1 MDEAHLSARDA
12 AERLGVTLPTLYAYV
27 SRGLVRSERTEG
39 ARERRYRAEDVAAL
53 RGRKQG
59 RKDPGRVAEAAL
71 HWGLPVLDSAITLM
85 AEGRLYYR
93 GRDVMEL
100 ATSKTI
106 EQVAALLWTGDLEAS
121 LADASVTLPRPVWG
135 GFVAAT
141 AGLPLAE
148 RMQTILPI
156 VEAHDPFA
164 YDLRP
169 EAVALAGAR
178 ILRLLAAVAVGR
190 RPGERGVARTLASG
204 WTSAGPHAEDLLQ
217 ATLVLW
223 ADHELNPS
231 TFTARCAASAGATP
245 YAVVAAGLAAFRGF
259 RHGRACE
266 RVEALFD
273 EVGQP
278 RRARAALEARLRR
291 GEVLPGF
298 GHPLY
303 PKGDP
308 RAAALLALIAE
319 KRSSSPGTL
328 FGRALS
334 ESVANLVGAHPNID
348 FALVCLRRSLELPAG
363 AGVALIAIGRAVGWI
378 AHAIEQYQ
386 DERLIRPRARYV
398 GELPPALPG
407 S

>member
-1 MDEAHLSARDA
+1 MKRPHLNAAEA
-12 AERLGVTLPTLYAYV
+12 AERLGVTIPTLYAYV

-53 RGRKQG
+53 GERKQG
-59 RKDPGRVAEAAL
+59 RKDPRQVAEAAL

-85 AEGRLYYR
+85 ADGRLYYR

-100 ATSKTI
+100 ATTATI
-106 EQVAALLWTGDLEAS
+106 EQVAGLLWTGSLEHS
-121 LADASVTLPRPVWG
+121 LADGPVRLPRPVWDA
-135 GFVAAT
+135 FLAAT
-141 AGLPLAE
+141 TGLPPAE

-156 VEAHDPFA
+156 VEAHDPIA
-164 YDLRP
+164 CDLRP
-169 EAVALAGAR
+169 EAVARAGAR

-190 RPGERGVARTLASG
+190 RPSDQGVARTLASG
-204 WTSAGPHAEDLLQ
+204 WAPAGRHAEGLLQ
-217 ATLVLW
+217 AALVLW

-278 RRARAALEARLRR
+278 RRARGALEARLRR
-291 GEVLPGF
+291 GEILPGF

-303 PKGDP
+303 PRGDP
-308 RAAALLALIAE
+308 RAATLLELVA
-319 KRSSSPGTL
+319 KHRPSSRGAL
-328 FGRALS
+328 FGRALV
-334 ESVANLVGAHPNID
+334 ESVAELVGVHPNID
-348 FALVCLRRSLELPAG
+348 FALVCLRRALELPAG
-363 AGVALIAIGRAVGWI
+363 AGVALIALGRSVGWI

-398 GELPPALPG
+398 GELAPA
-407 S
+407 